1 VRKSAILLVLLSSF
15 SLVLPPFFVPLVR
28 AAEDSW
34 ETMAD
39 MPTARSGLGVAVVD
53 GKIHA
58 IGGYLDQISFSGHL
72 GTNEMYDPATDTWA
86 TRESMPTARNRF
98 GIAVVQNKIYVIGGE
113 TDDGYTG
120 ANEVY
125 DPATDNWETRTPMP
139 TVRADLS
146 ANVVDGKIY
155 LISGTEIY
163 GYGAWPRTIN
173 VTEVYDPVTDSWT
186 TKAPIP
192 TAVCGYASAVVD
204 DQIYVIGSIGW
215 GAPSSGVN
223 QIYAPETDTWTLG
236 SSMPDWFTE
245 RASSAATTGVYAPK
259 RIHVL
264 WDDEHRV
271 YDPESDGWSNASSMP
286 TSRLSLA
293 IAAVDDRLYAIGGGS
308 HEKLGFTESN
318 KNERYTP
325 ADFIPEFPSWIILP
339 LLLTVILLVTLYR
352 KRLVKP
358 PIQQSY

>member
-1 VRKSAILLVLLSSF
+1 VRKSAILLALLSSF
-15 SLVLPPFFVPLVR
+15 SLVLPAFYVPLVR
-28 AAEDSW
+28 AVEDSW
-34 ETMAD
+34 ESMAD
-39 MPTARSGLGVAVVD
+39 MPTARSGLGVAVVE
-53 GKIHA
+53 GKIYA
-58 IGGYLDQISFSGHL
+58 IGGHLDQISFSGHL
-72 GTNEMYDPATDTWA
+72 GTNEMYNPATDIWV

-125 DPATDNWETRTPMP
+125 DPTTDTWETRTPIP

-146 ANVVDGKIY
+146 ANVVDDKIY
-155 LISGTEIY
+155 LIAGSG
-163 GYGAWPRTIN
+163 GWPFHN

-186 TKAPIP
+186 TKASIP

-204 DQIYVIGSIGW
+204 NKIYVIGSIGW

-236 SSMPDWFTE
+236 CSMPDWFTE
-245 RASSAATTGVYAPK
+245 MASSAATTGVFAPK
-259 RIHVL
+259 RIYVL

-271 YDPESDGWSNASSMP
+271 YDPESDSWSNATSMP

-293 IAAVDDRLYAIGGGS
+293 VAVVDDRLYAIGGGS

-325 ADFIPEFPSWIILP
+325 ADFIPEFPSWTP
-339 LLLTVILLVTLYR
+339 LLIMLVAVMAVSVIYKR
-352 KRLVKP
+352 KLHKQNRRRDN
-358 PIQQSY
+358 